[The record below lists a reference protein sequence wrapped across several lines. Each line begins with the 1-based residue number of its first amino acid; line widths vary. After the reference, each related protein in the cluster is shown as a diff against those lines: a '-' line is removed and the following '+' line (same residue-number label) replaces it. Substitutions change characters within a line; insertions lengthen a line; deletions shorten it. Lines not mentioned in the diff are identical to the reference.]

1 MILYHGSNVEI
12 TKIDFDKCKPYK
24 DFGRGFYLTN
34 IKEQAVLMAKSKA
47 ALFDGMPVVTIFE
60 VDDDILDKD
69 DLNTKVFSESPTI
82 EWARFIVNN
91 RNREF
96 KDYESLECN
105 VDAKYDVVT
114 GPVADDAIA
123 ATIRR
128 YTGEDLD
135 EEGLKRRLTYKK
147 LSNQYSFHTEKAV
160 SYLRKVGVLD
170 E

>member
-34 IKEQAVLMAKSKA
+34 IKEQAVLMVKSKA

-105 VDAKYDVVT
+105 VDAKK
-114 GPVADDAIA
+114 I
-123 ATIRR
+123 
-128 YTGEDLD
+128 
-135 EEGLKRRLTYKK
+135 
-147 LSNQYSFHTEKAV
+147 
-160 SYLRKVGVLD
+160 
-170 E
+170 